1 MEKILTNDDN
11 KYTFFPIKYDDIY
24 AMYKKQVDCFWR
36 AEEVD
41 LSRDLK
47 DLNDLTADEMHFI
60 SMVLAFFAASDGIV
74 MENFFL

>member
-24 AMYKKQVDCFWR
+24 AMYTKQVDCFWR
-36 AEEVD
+36 VQEVD

-47 DLNDLTADEMHFI
+47 DWN
-60 SMVLAFFAASDGIV
+60 
-74 MENFFL
+74 